1 MRGDSGERMVPF
13 EEALARALDAARVR
27 GAKRRPLADAAGL
40 VLAEDVRSA
49 TDLPPFN
56 RSAMDGYAVRAGD
69 VAEAGVELDVAGT
82 VAAGVAPAF
91 TVDEGACAR
100 IFTGAIVPVG
110 ADTVVMQEVTEPA
123 GDSRVRFLEAAK
135 PGKNIAWRGEDV
147 REGEVVVESGRTL
160 RAAEISLAAAAG
172 VAEASV
178 VPRPSVA
185 VLSTGNELVPAGPSV
200 SPGEIRDANGPALTA
215 RLASAG
221 FAPTF
226 LGIAR
231 DDPRETRDKIEKGLG
246 YDCLVLSGGVSVGDL
261 DFVPQALREL
271 GVEMLF
277 EKVAMKPGRPI
288 KLGRRG
294 DALVWGLPGNPVSV
308 LIATEMFVL
317 PTLRKMAGR
326 ADCVPRARRGTLA
339 RDYRKKPGRR
349 VFVPAR
355 LVEQDG
361 PDAGG
366 GGAGLPRV
374 EPVEYHGSGDI
385 AGYSRADAIFTLP
398 ADPGGAEK
406 GAIVEYYLRED

>member
-1 MRGDSGERMVPF
+1 MRGDAGERMVPL

-27 GAKRRPLADAAGL
+27 GAKRLPLADAAGL
-40 VLAEDVRSA
+40 VLAEDARSA

-69 VAEAGVELDVAGT
+69 VAEAGAELEVAGT

-91 TVDEGACAR
+91 TVDEGRCAR
-100 IFTGAIVPVG
+100 IFTGAIVPEG
-110 ADTVVMQEVTEPA
+110 ADTVVMQEETEAA
-123 GDSRVRFLEAAK
+123 GNSRVRFLEPAK

-147 REGEVVVESGRTL
+147 RAGDVVVGSGRLL

-172 VAEASV
+172 VAEVSAI
-178 VPRPSVA
+178 PRPSVA

-215 RLASAG
+215 RLASAD

-231 DDPRETRDKIEKGLG
+231 DDPRETRDKIEEGLG

-294 DALVWGLPGNPVSV
+294 DTLVWGLPGNPVSV
-308 LIATEMFVL
+308 LVATELLVL
-317 PTLRKMAGR
+317 PSLRRMSGVE
-326 ADCVPRARRGTLA
+326 DCVPRARRGTLT
-339 RDYRKKPGRR
+339 RDYRKKSGRR
-349 VFVPAR
+349 TFAPAR
-355 LVEQDG
+355 LVEAD
-361 PDAGG
+361 DE
-366 GGAGLPRV
+366 GAPPRV

-398 ADPGGAEK
+398 AEPDGAEA